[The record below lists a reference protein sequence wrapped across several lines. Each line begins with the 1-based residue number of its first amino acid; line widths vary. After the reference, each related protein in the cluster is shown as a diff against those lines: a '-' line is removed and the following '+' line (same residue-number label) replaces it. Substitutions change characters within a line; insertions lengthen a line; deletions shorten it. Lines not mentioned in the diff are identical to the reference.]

1 MKEKKAGIGGVVA
14 SNIYSGFYE
23 RVYFAGMPSED
34 SFSLVY
40 QTAYVHKNPNSK
52 SNVPHA
58 CNASVENVQ
67 ERLQLFYPLD
77 TKEVEFP
84 GRKPLKIKIENVT
97 PTELT
102 ALVDKEF

>member
-1 MKEKKAGIGGVVA
+1 MKEKKAGIGGVVV

-40 QTAYVHKNPNSK
+40 QTAYTQPK
-52 SNVPHA
+52 
-58 CNASVENVQ
+58 CNDSVENVQ

-84 GRKPLKIKIENVT
+84 GRKPFKIKIENVT